1 MYARVANF
9 IGSRQDLT
17 AERLSELE
25 DVVQDSAKAQAILEA
40 SKVSMGEVLSV
51 GLRTSMDEL
60 LWVGMWCCCWFSV
73 SSLWC
78 AIFALGKH
86 PVVCSCIR
94 IMSRVKQLV
103 LIVCPGASPFSSY
116 CHVLYA
122 KLGLLQGYSVPI
134 NSCTHAALCD
144 VCMLILHC
152 SIHM

>member
-60 LWVGMWCCCWFSV
+60 L
-73 SSLWC
+73 
-78 AIFALGKH
+78 
-86 PVVCSCIR
+86 
-94 IMSRVKQLV
+94 
-103 LIVCPGASPFSSY
+103 
-116 CHVLYA
+116 
-122 KLGLLQGYSVPI
+122 
-134 NSCTHAALCD
+134 
-144 VCMLILHC
+144 
-152 SIHM
+152 